1 MKKLLSFISYTIFR
15 ALLFIVV
22 FLWCLVSGCSSKKHL
37 TSTVKAQDSMYIQAK
52 KTLDIAVHD
61 STSMR
66 EVSSIT
72 YIDTSVYC
80 TSIIEEAITYGPD
93 EKKTLS
99 KKTQTVKYYKKGQ
112 GQDINI
118 SKNQVSIEDNRLA
131 DTTAVLYKDATNMD
145 QKEECEESKGHYG
158 KHGWTIYHML
168 CFWAVMLLILVLLWY
183 AKNKSGD

>member
-1 MKKLLSFISYTIFR
+1 MKKLLSFISKV
-15 ALLFIVV
+15 LLFIAV
-22 FLWCLVSGCSSKKHL
+22 FIWSVLSGCSSKKHL
-37 TSTVKAQDSMYIQAK
+37 VSTTHAQDSTTVMTK
-52 KTLDIAVHD
+52 RTLDIAVHD
-61 STSMR
+61 STSMH
-66 EVSSIT
+66 EVSSIS

-80 TSIIEEAITYGPD
+80 ISTVEEATEYGPD

-99 KKTQTVKYYKKGQ
+99 KKTQTVKYYRNGK

-118 SKNQVSIEDNRLA
+118 SKNLVSIEGNRLV
-131 DTTAVLYKDATNMD
+131 DTTTVLYKDISNMD

>member
-1 MKKLLSFISYTIFR
+1 MKKLLSFIC
-15 ALLFIVV
+15 ALATVLFV
-22 FLWCLVSGCSSKKHL
+22 GCSSKKHL
-37 TSTVKAQDSMYIQAK
+37 VTTTHAQDSTTVMAK
-52 KTLDIAVHD
+52 RTLDIAVHD
-61 STSMR
+61 STSMH

-118 SKNQVSIEDNRLA
+118 SKNLVSTENNRLT
-131 DTTAVLYKDATNMD
+131 DTTRTTYKEVSNMD
-145 QKEECEESKGHYG
+145 QKEECEESKGHYSR
-158 KHGWTIYHML
+158 HGWTIYHML
-168 CFWAVMLLILVLLWY
+168 LFWDVMLMILVLLWY